1 MKPLLSLLGLSFLF
15 ALLATTPARAQVA
28 DTLTLQPESRLWI
41 EGTSNKKKAWRANA
55 GEMTGSAAV
64 VDASAAL
71 PELVGGSL
79 TISSE
84 KITGD
89 VATGKFIMNRLIR
102 EALKVKEHPEITFTV
117 ENAETVEDGDPLGL
131 LVAGTLTLAGV
142 SRPIEMTL
150 TGERTEGGGLHL
162 TGQYGLS
169 MPDFEIK
176 PPSIRTLGYHVG
188 RDVVVHFDLLFAR

>member
-1 MKPLLSLLGLSFLF
+1 MKLLLCVLGLPLLLASLL
-15 ALLATTPARAQVA
+15 TTPVHAQDAR
-28 DTLTLQPESRLWI
+28 TLTLQPESRLWV

-55 GEMTGSAAV
+55 AEMSGSVTVREGSGTAPQ
-64 VDASAAL
+64 L
-71 PELVGGSL
+71 EGGSL
-79 TISSE
+79 TIAAE
-84 KITGD
+84 GITGD

-102 EALKVKEHPEITFTV
+102 EALRVKEHPEITYTLESAEVV
-117 ENAETVEDGDPLGL
+117 EEGTPFRLRTS
-131 LVAGTLTLAGV
+131 GTLTLAGV

-150 TGERTEGGGLHL
+150 TGERTGNGGLHL

-169 MPDFEIK
+169 MPDYDIK